1 MASQHLALQG
11 GLAAANGA
19 PAPAVVNPFA
29 GLGGAAA
36 SPTSFRA
43 ALAKLAGCLVLSATG
58 NALVSYFSTLLGE
71 RFAHRLKGRLMEVR
85 RLHVD
90 GAGRAGQERACSM
103 VARQAKQAAAVPG
116 IIAFRHACPLT
127 PSATTCCWPADHHG
141 TAAVVL

>member
-1 MASQHLALQG
+1 MPHLLPFPTFNLQG

-19 PAPAVVNPFA
+19 AAPAVVNPFA

-85 RLHVD
+85 GCGQR
-90 GAGRAGQERACSM
+90 RAGQGEGR
-103 VARQAKQAAAVPG
+103 V
-116 IIAFRHACPLT
+116 
-127 PSATTCCWPADHHG
+127 
-141 TAAVVL
+141 

>member
-90 GAGRAGQERACSM
+90 GAGRAGQGRAGEGM
-103 VARQAKQAAAVPG
+103 Q
-116 IIAFRHACPLT
+116 
-127 PSATTCCWPADHHG
+127 HG
-141 TAAVVL
+141 G